1 LKIYLY
7 SIQPISPGTIVKSVS
22 ENGKAAFEI
31 IEMQEKNEYNAGL
44 KLSPALLYV
53 QFMISGSLS
62 KR

>member
-1 LKIYLY
+1 
-7 SIQPISPGTIVKSVS
+7 VS